1 MKETFEGRQF
11 KKSVFSVLI
20 FVFLIWLVK
29 SIEFATDADFSSFG
43 ILPRTLHG
51 SIGILT
57 SPFIHGDIY
66 HLFSNTIPIT
76 ILGVGVLY
84 FYPRIGLKI
93 IILIYLMTGFWV
105 WVAARDAFHI
115 GASGLIYGLFGF
127 LLTSGFIR
135 RDRQTLAISFAVLVL
150 YGGSMF
156 YGFFP
161 TNTGISWESHLM
173 GFIAGLFCA
182 VYFRNEPMLFN
193 SNKSDVIGIERD
205 TAEDEAINFTGDTSS
220 DYQYYFKPKRKT
232 KGDL

>member
-1 MKETFEGRQF
+1 MNKPVEEGRF

-29 SIEFATDADFSSFG
+29 SIELATNADFSSFG
-43 ILPRTLHG
+43 ILPRTFYG

-84 FYPRIGLKI
+84 FYPRIGMKI
-93 IILIYLMTGFWV
+93 IILVYLMTGFWV

-135 RDRQTLAISFAVLVL
+135 RDRQTLSISFAVLVL

-156 YGFFP
+156 YGFSP
-161 TNTGISWESHLM
+161 SNTGVSWESHLM

-182 VYFRNEPMLFN
+182 IYFRNEPILFN
-193 SNKSDVIGIERD
+193 SNTGQFDDIEKEND
-205 TAEDEAINFTGDTSS
+205 KDEHIHFTGDSS
-220 DYQYYFKPKRKT
+220 NNYRYHYKPNRKT
-232 KGDL
+232 KVDL